1 MVGITVEELVVV
13 GLVADV
19 AEVVGLDAGGF
30 ERTVLYVEE
39 I

>member
-19 AEVVGLDAGGF
+19 VEAVGLDAGGF
-30 ERTVLYVEE
+30 EETLLL
-39 I
+39 

>member
-13 GLVADV
+13 GLFADV
-19 AEVVGLDAGGF
+19 VEVMGLDPGGF

-39 I
+39 L